1 MNQGRYK
8 ITVRPVKAWIFKW
21 EVAILDTEQEARI
34 LRSYESWR
42 HIGISYAPTLPCAE
56 VFLRVATTSKRA
68 ERKARRWVEKK
79 CRLQRESRERAAK
92 KYSFYMG
99 CSS

>member
-1 MNQGRYK
+1 MQEQLSALR
-8 ITVRPVKAWIFKW
+8 
-21 EVAILDTEQEARI
+21 EQLTESQ
-34 LRSYESWR
+34 
-42 HIGISYAPTLPCAE
+42 AE